1 MSDNILVAVR
11 VRPLITREVSD
22 ASAIQWQTGTDN
34 TITQIDPA
42 TQKALCAPYTF
53 DRVYSSDYS
62 NADIYFKVAEPI
74 VESALAGF
82 NGTIFAYGQT
92 SSGKTFTMMG
102 NRDLPGI
109 IPMAIQNI
117 FNSIENTPDREYLI
131 RVSYMEI
138 YNENITDLL
147 ASRESRGK
155 SLSVRED
162 ISGNVYVADLKEECV
177 NCEESLLALM
187 RKGDKNRHVGV
198 TNMNERSSRSHT
210 IFRIILE
217 SRERTEGDGSDSA
230 VVVSQLNLVDL
241 AGSENASQ
249 TGATGERLKEGGF
262 INRSLFMLGRVIS
275 QLSDGE
281 QFVNFRDSKLTRI
294 LQLSLGGN
302 AKTAIICT
310 VTPAAVDQTHSTL
323 RFASRAKSIKNK
335 PIVNEVLS
343 EAALLKRYA
352 KEIKKLKES
361 LEKERNTDKAQEVEQ
376 VREMLDEQSRKNEDL
391 QAKVTE
397 LKTMLVVSSLPKET
411 DKKIIDKKKRLRRET
426 WAAPAGLRAMR
437 RSIAPLRIEPLHLD
451 HEFVRPELPPW
462 KDMGTL
468 AEESSNSSQ
477 SPPLNSSSA
486 SDGFGR
492 DDLSFNMDMAEQSKL
507 GKLESSFNT
516 PEILGT
522 KRKRRVQF
530 NFNLPPSF
538 IDAECQT
545 EESLLPKINL
555 LRSPYPST
563 PKRGAGIPPGSP
575 GTPAHVLRA
584 RNTEL
589 KQKLEEQNE
598 WLEEWQAELSELKD
612 FQKVELELLEES
624 FQLKVADG
632 PIDNTKLDAQA
643 KEISS
648 LKHSLKD
655 SETLLLDANRA
666 LCQRTQDLASLQE
679 QYQELVE
686 ENERR
691 CGYETELFT
700 LREENKL
707 LKKSM
712 EEKERSLNQFK
723 NEKQDFDM
731 MMELALEKQKGKES
745 DLRRSLEAAWE
756 EIANHESTN
765 VDAVRRRSMHVSQL
779 EKEVDELREN
789 QAEVQE
795 LKSSNAEL
803 KQQLEAS
810 QQEQQATQQL
820 VNEQNLKL
828 QEMMILVDKLREL
841 DEQVSR
847 IETLESEL
855 LRVQSEL
862 ESKEQK
868 NLHLQETANAL
879 QMQLEE
885 RESQGTATRI
895 RELEEEIENLRD
907 SAVGN
912 NITCKPLQ
920 LLNATQG
927 DCTTVSSEISRKL
940 SETLQVLEES
950 IMLPSTP
957 NRGSVSSMDE
967 PFFQMQDFIIIKQQL
982 LALQE
987 SLLAQEQQ
995 QQLQQQKFE
1004 DHIKEDILHKQL
1016 YHSQIIAEMESQINS
1031 WKMAEALCADYIA
1044 YSHAPFTHTS
1054 SKVYAQSVHTHESY
1068 DDNVA
1073 QEVHK
1078 AVKEAKEQVQAEY
1091 EAILKEERTEFEARL
1106 KKESKMGKDSLQAA
1120 TLSIADELKGAGM
1133 NMTLCNETFETSI
1146 LNLESDSSLQEVQK
1160 LKQQLDLLNR
1170 ENSALLDQVKQ
1181 LSEVHGKKREVQNYS
1196 NVPQSLADEL
1206 HQAGMN
1212 MTMNICDESFETSIL
1227 NLGADSS
1234 IQEISQLKHQLEL
1247 LNQENVN
1254 LTEQVKQLELQKS
1267 ESQKAKEQV
1276 EIELQG
1282 IMKEKEVLKASLK
1295 SMEEEL
1301 SDSRIISEECHSLR
1315 WQVNSLKQDKS
1326 DLEVELK
1333 LMQEE
1338 NENLEQTINDSMK
1351 KVDTNEDN
1359 IPEKVTDPLEGE
1371 HIDDSQDLHKAEK
1384 QMEDLKNDS
1393 MKKVDTNE
1401 DNIPEKITDPL
1412 EGEHIDDSQDLHKA
1426 EKQTEDLEEELK
1438 RHTASTEAVEAIAAP
1453 QIESEEHII
1462 NESCKMDDADK
1473 LSEDMFGDEDTDQ
1486 NVKETRNTVE
1496 ELRKKLE
1503 DQATALEEAR
1513 KKILTF
1519 EETCQL
1525 DSGEIMS
1532 IKELVESNQELR
1544 EKLREKSEELEE
1556 TFKKMEELQSA
1567 VVCEESIEHLKKEL
1581 TIAKEKI
1588 VVLECQIE
1596 KKESDF
1602 DSKISEIIA
1611 EKDSEM
1617 EMFITNFS
1625 DKEEAL
1631 EEKLKELE
1639 SANSHVV
1646 EMRKTLASKELEV
1659 QNLVAECNTLKTTF
1673 SDLEKQLLEEQNKSD
1688 EIASKYEIMQKEN
1701 SDSSIETE
1709 NRIQEFKN
1717 IIAGHETDL
1726 ADKAE
1731 QLEEMKKCME
1741 HQKELLVAAEAEK
1754 QEFKEISERKV
1765 LQESHNAS
1773 IKIETEKTLD
1783 RDDHSILGDKLDEL
1797 KHLKEEYSTK
1807 VREHKELQDSMENLR
1822 IVLSKKEK
1830 ELETLNS
1837 EHEQEV
1843 SSYIENL
1850 NNRDEKIQELESV
1863 ISQRNEERTNMV
1875 MALEAKDHKVQR
1887 LTSELEESH
1896 QSLQNKE
1903 REFQLYLDSA
1913 ESDMSSKVK
1922 ELQAEVEHLN
1932 KLHNELCEDRKNMAE
1947 AIKSKED
1954 IVETLRSEQCTLK
1967 NELETL
1973 NENLM
1978 VTREKLKVYED
1989 EVNEKNNIITELESE
2004 QEKLKND
2011 ILALK
2016 SQEENSKGEEV
2027 KKLVGIIEKYENE
2040 ISEKEERLQ
2049 SISKVVEVKDS
2060 HISNIEKEILSLQK
2074 RNEDMSEELEEFKEV
2089 KERYSQLEKEV
2100 TEHKRDS
2107 LTVAD
2112 GLREKVLFLEN
2123 SLSELNVDYKHKV
2136 EKLEEEIS
2144 SHLFEREN
2152 LYKKLSESEIKLDE
2166 INTELSDVQEKL
2178 AQTTKALDEKT
2189 ELIDMAKCTEDQLNS
2204 KIQNLEEDLET
2215 CSSCLTSKEVELE
2228 KQKETICLLA
2238 EEKLKLEDEIAD
2250 LRAQGKA
2257 LDDQLESNNTQ
2268 IEELVRIIEKYE
2280 TETSEKDVQIQKY
2293 EMDRSE
2299 KEEQLQNLVTEID
2312 CKESSIKEAEK
2323 TILSL
2328 HEKNQEMLD
2337 KLLELEGLRDKY
2349 CKLEKELEEHKHM
2362 KTSLEDLPEKL
2373 RNTEKNLAILQVEYE
2388 EEIQRYKTEIAEY
2401 VSQHEEVVE
2410 KLSQTEDELQ
2420 NFKEQIQILK
2430 KELLEKENE
2439 LEMKEKECA
2448 RLDSEHADAFIQLRR
2463 TETEVKRLKEEIN
2476 LYRTEQEEKGDQG
2489 QSAQH
2494 ELSIKL
2500 NTEEDLQHCKEQL
2513 HSLQRELK
2521 EKEESL
2527 KEKELECTR
2536 LDLEMDDIVQ
2546 HFKKEGQTK
2555 ADMISDMTKEL
2566 TKVQIELTETK
2577 QKLTDS
2583 MMICKQTT
2591 KNDGDDTVGGIDEL
2605 QNQITELKE
2614 ELKSKDEECIRLN
2627 AEMDDI
2633 VEHYKKEGASY
2644 GSMYNEISDKLK
2656 KTENDLSL
2664 TKSKLMEFS
2673 RQENSVS
2680 GDSSLTVQYLREQL
2694 QDHEKQLEVLMKE
2707 KEGLQKE
2714 IDTLKTHNKN
2724 LEYMTEKMSI
2734 QVEEV
2739 EQVKASLQEEL
2750 KVSSDTV
2757 DTLLERLGDMDKFK
2771 LVYEEEKAVLEKQL
2785 KDYQQRVEMLMVSAS
2800 GTKDAMQQVE
2810 MMEKINQ
2817 LECDLQASQKNFE
2830 DVADEVNRW
2839 KQEYT
2844 RQYEECEGLK
2854 AKLVKAEFLM
2864 DEQKEKYEEELS
2876 QLSTRLNTLVNS
2888 SSMTTPGLNTTGK
2901 KKKTRASDMEE
2912 QRNQYILLC
2921 SEREEKIKELEKTL
2935 ENLRRSQGVI
2945 SNVEEFQREL
2955 AWMKEKM
2962 EAAEKE
2968 RDLLNSNFDSLE
2980 KDYEQLQRENEEL
2993 QASSERGSFT
3003 ETADE
3008 VQQLKKKIEQLS
3020 NEKASLKNDSGVMS
3034 KNSSAS
3040 VEEEAS
3046 LRDRLVVIER
3056 ENNELRFR
3064 LRALNAPAEKEV
3076 QNLREEL
3083 AFANQKVTHLKAE
3096 LRRLQNNK
3104 YMDSTICEMKGSHHI
3119 EEAKAEHCEGGS
3131 FDYSS
3136 GSGVV
3141 MEVQVLGLKNMVYH
3155 LEKDKKQLQ
3164 NECKIMEQHVDHY
3177 KKKAQ
3182 EWKDTAM
3189 KEKKLGEKITKELES
3204 KRAEIKQYQTAI
3216 EENRSS
3222 SERQKF
3228 ELGQHRETIAKLEK
3242 EKQEHL
3248 QKMHADST
3256 AVTSNMR
3263 RQTILGPVKE
3273 VTSDFSKGATNY
3285 EEVKSRSASLAP
3297 SSTGSQLHLG
3307 THNAPLPSQ
3316 TRIERLPGAKIPP
3329 AEAQKTD
3336 GKVPMWQS
3344 LNKENKDYSK
3354 YYLPSSTK
3362 KKQEEECKTQ

>member
-22 ASAIQWQTGTDN
+22 ASTIQWQTGTDN
-34 TITQIDPA
+34 TLTQIDPV
-42 TQKALCAPYTF
+42 TQKPLCVPYKF
-53 DRVYSSDYS
+53 DRVYSSDYN

-426 WAAPAGLRAMR
+426 WAAPAASRAMR
-437 RSIAPLRIEPLHLD
+437 RSMAPLRIEPLNLD

-462 KDMGTL
+462 KDLGTL

-477 SPPLNSSSA
+477 SPPLNCSSA
-486 SDGFGR
+486 SDGFGK
-492 DDLSFNMDMAEQSKL
+492 DDLSFNMDLAEQSKL
-507 GKLESSFNT
+507 GKLENSFNT
-516 PEILGT
+516 PEILGS

-530 NFNLPPSF
+530 DFTLPPSF

-545 EESLLPKINL
+545 EETLLPKINL

-563 PKRGAGIPPGSP
+563 PKKGAGIPPGSP

-598 WLEEWQAELSELKD
+598 WLQEWQAELSELRD
-612 FQKVELELLEES
+612 FQKVELQLLEES

-666 LCQRTQDLASLQE
+666 LCQKTQDLASLQE
-679 QYQELVE
+679 QYQELME

-691 CGYETELFT
+691 CGYETELFK
-700 LREENKL
+700 LQEENIL
-707 LKKSM
+707 LKKSL
-712 EEKERSLNQFK
+712 EENERSIKQFK

-731 MMELALEKQKGKES
+731 VMELALEKQKGKES
-745 DLRRSLEAAWE
+745 DLRKSLEAAWE
-756 EIANHESTN
+756 EIANHESTT
-765 VDAVRRRSMHVSQL
+765 VDVVRRRSMHVSQL
-779 EKEVDELREN
+779 EKELNELREN
-789 QAEVQE
+789 QAEIQE
-795 LKSSNAEL
+795 LKSSNADL

-820 VNEQNLKL
+820 VDEQNLKL
-828 QEMMILVDKLREL
+828 QEMMILMDKLREL

-907 SAVGN
+907 SAAASN
-912 NITCKPLQ
+912 TTYKPLQ

-1004 DHIKEDILHKQL
+1004 DHLKEDALHKQQ
-1016 YHSQIIAEMESQINS
+1016 YHSQIIAEIESQINS

-1054 SKVYAQSVHTHESY
+1054 SKAHAQSVHTRESY
-1068 DDNVA
+1068 DDNVT
-1073 QEVHK
+1073 QEIHK
-1078 AVKEAKEQVQAEY
+1078 AVQEVKEQVQAEY
-1091 EAILKEERTEFEARL
+1091 EARLKEERAEFEARL

-1120 TLSIADELKGAGM
+1120 TLSLADELKDAGM

-1146 LNLESDSSLQEVQK
+1146 LNLENDSSQLEVQK

-1181 LSEVHGKKREVQNYS
+1181 LSEIHGKKREVHNYS
-1196 NVPQSLADEL
+1196 SAPQSLADEL

-1212 MTMNICDESFETSIL
+1212 MTMNICDETFETSIL

-1234 IQEISQLKHQLEL
+1234 IQEISQLKHQLQL
-1247 LNQENVN
+1247 LEQENIN
-1254 LTEQVKQLELQKS
+1254 LSEQVKQLELQRS

-1282 IMKEKEVLKASLK
+1282 IMKEKEVLQASLK
-1295 SMEEEL
+1295 SKEEEL
-1301 SDSRIISEECHSLR
+1301 SDSNIILEECHSLR
-1315 WQVNSLKQDKS
+1315 WQVDSLKHDKS
-1326 DLEVELK
+1326 DLEAELK

-1351 KVDTNEDN
+1351 KVEANED
-1359 IPEKVTDPLEGE
+1359 IVSEKITDSLEGE
-1371 HIDDSQDLHKAEK
+1371 HIDDSQDLHKAQK
-1384 QMEDLKNDS
+1384 QMEYLE
-1393 MKKVDTNE
+1393 NE
-1401 DNIPEKITDPL
+1401 NKR
-1412 EGEHIDDSQDLHKA
+1412 
-1426 EKQTEDLEEELK
+1426 LEEELK
-1438 RHTASTEAVEAIAAP
+1438 KYTASTEAEAVATP
-1453 QIESEEHII
+1453 QIESEEHIV
-1462 NESCKMDDADK
+1462 NESCKMDDADR
-1473 LSEDMFGDEDTDQ
+1473 LSDDLFGDEETEYQ
-1486 NVKETRNTVE
+1486 NVKETRNTIE

-1503 DQATALEEAR
+1503 DKATELEEAR
-1513 KKILTF
+1513 KKIISF
-1519 EETCQL
+1519 EEDCQL

-1532 IKELVESNQELR
+1532 IKELIASNQELR
-1544 EKLREKSEELEE
+1544 KELCEKSKELEE
-1556 TFKKMEELQSA
+1556 TGKKIEELKSSA
-1567 VVCEESIEHLKKEL
+1567 VCEESIDHLKKEL

-1588 VVLECQIE
+1588 VTLECQAEKQEADLMKEAHVKKAVKMDDGDRLSDDFLKKLEETGKKIE
-1596 KKESDF
+1596 ELKSSAVCEESIDHLKKELTIAKEKIVTLECQAEKQEADF

-1639 SANSHVV
+1639 SANSNVV

-1659 QNLVAECNTLKTTF
+1659 QNLAAECNTLKTTV

-1688 EIASKYEIMQKEN
+1688 EVTSKYQIMQKEN

-1709 NRIQEFKN
+1709 NKIQELKN
-1717 IIAGHETDL
+1717 IIASHETAL
-1726 ADKAE
+1726 TDKVE
-1731 QLEEMKKCME
+1731 QLEEMKKSME

-1754 QEFKEISERKV
+1754 QELREISERNM
-1765 LQESHNAS
+1765 LQELHNAS
-1773 IKIETEKTLD
+1773 VKAETEKTLD

-1797 KHLKEEYSTK
+1797 KQLKEEYIMK
-1807 VREHKELQDSMENLR
+1807 VKEHKQLQDSMENLR
-1822 IVLSKKEK
+1822 IVLSKKEE
-1830 ELETLNS
+1830 ELKTLNT

-1850 NNRDEKIQELESV
+1850 NNKDEKIQELETV
-1863 ISQRNEERTNMV
+1863 ITQHNEERTNMI
-1875 MALEAKDHKVQR
+1875 MALDAKDHKVQR

-1896 QSLQNKE
+1896 QSLQSKE

-1913 ESDMSSKVK
+1913 ESDMSSQVK

-1932 KLHNELCEDRKNMAE
+1932 KLHNEVCEDRKNMAE
-1947 AIKSKED
+1947 AIKTKED
-1954 IVETLRSEQCTLK
+1954 IVETLRSEQHTLK

-1978 VTREKLKVYED
+1978 VTSEKLRTYED
-1989 EVNEKNNIITELESE
+1989 EVNEKNNTISKLEFE
-2004 QEKLKND
+2004 QEKLQND
-2011 ILALK
+2011 ILSLK

-2027 KKLVGIIEKYENE
+2027 EKLVGIIEKYENE
-2040 ISEKEERLQ
+2040 ISEKEEHLRN
-2049 SISKVVEVKDS
+2049 ISKEVESKDS
-2060 HISNIEKEILSLQK
+2060 HICNIEKEILSLQK
-2074 RNEDMSEELEEFKEV
+2074 SNEDMAEELKEFKEV

-2100 TEHKRDS
+2100 VEHKRDS
-2107 LTVAD
+2107 LTEAD
-2112 GLREKVLFLEN
+2112 GLRQKVLILEN
-2123 SLSELNVDYKHKV
+2123 SLSELKVDYKHKV

-2144 SHLFEREN
+2144 CHLFEKEN
-2152 LYKKLSESEIKLDE
+2152 LYKKLSESEVKLDE
-2166 INTELSDVQEKL
+2166 INAELNDVQEKL
-2178 AQTTKALDEKT
+2178 AQTTKASDEKT
-2189 ELIDMAKCTEDQLNS
+2189 ELIDLAKCTEDQLNS
-2204 KIQNLEEDLET
+2204 KIENLEEDLESF
-2215 CSSCLTSKEVELE
+2215 SSCLTSKEEELE
-2228 KQKETICLLA
+2228 KQKAAICLLE
-2238 EEKLKLEDEIAD
+2238 EEKLKLEEEITD

-2280 TETSEKDVQIQKY
+2280 TETSEKDVQLQKY
-2293 EMDRSE
+2293 ETDRSE

-2312 CKESSIKEAEK
+2312 CKESSIREAEK

-2337 KLLELEGLRDKY
+2337 KLRELEGLKDKY
-2349 CKLEKELEEHKHM
+2349 FKLEKDLQEQNNM
-2362 KTSLEDLPEKL
+2362 KSLEDLPEKL
-2373 RNTEKNLAILQVEYE
+2373 RNTEKNLAILQAEYE
-2388 EEIQRYKTEIAEY
+2388 EEIRGYKREIAEY

-2430 KELLEKENE
+2430 KELLEKENS
-2439 LEMKEKECA
+2439 LEVKEKECA
-2448 RLDSEHADAFIQLRR
+2448 KLDSENADAFIQLRR

-2489 QSAQH
+2489 HVQH

-2500 NTEEDLQHCKEQL
+2500 MKTEEDLQHCKEQI
-2513 HSLQRELK
+2513 HSLQRELQK
-2521 EKEESL
+2521 KEESL
-2527 KEKELECTR
+2527 KEKEQECTR
-2536 LDLEMDDIVQ
+2536 LDMEMDDIVQ

-2566 TKVQIELTETK
+2566 TKVQTELNETK
-2577 QKLTDS
+2577 QKLSDS
-2583 MMICKQTT
+2583 IMICKQTA
-2591 KNDGDDTVGGIDEL
+2591 NSDGDTAVGGIDEL
-2605 QNQITELKE
+2605 QNQITDLKE

-2633 VEHYKKEGASY
+2633 VEHYKKEGALYS
-2644 GSMYNEISDKLK
+2644 SMYNELSDKLK
-2656 KTENDLSL
+2656 KTENNLSL

-2673 RQENSVS
+2673 HQENSVS
-2680 GDSSLTVQYLREQL
+2680 DNSSLTVQYLKEQL
-2694 QDHEKQLEVLMKE
+2694 QDHEKQLETLLKE
-2707 KEGLQKE
+2707 KEDLQKE

-2724 LEYMTEKMSI
+2724 LEYTTEKMST

-2739 EQVKASLQEEL
+2739 EQVRASLQEEL

-2771 LVYEEEKAVLEKQL
+2771 LVYEEEKAILEKQI
-2785 KDYQQRVEMLMVSAS
+2785 KDYQQRVEMLMVSA
-2800 GTKDAMQQVE
+2800 GETKDGMQQVE
-2810 MMEKINQ
+2810 MMEKIKM

-2864 DEQKEKYEEELS
+2864 NEQKEKYEEELA
-2876 QLSTRLNTLVNS
+2876 QLSTRLNTLMNS

-2901 KKKTRASDMEE
+2901 KKKNRASDMEE

-2935 ENLRRSQGVI
+2935 EDLRRSQGVI
-2945 SNVEEFQREL
+2945 SNVEAFQREL

-2980 KDYEQLQRENEEL
+2980 KDYEQLQKENEEL
-2993 QASSERGSFT
+2993 QASGERGSFT

-3020 NEKASLKNDSGVMS
+3020 NENAYLKNDSGVMS

-3040 VEEEAS
+3040 VEEETS

-3083 AFANQKVTHLKAE
+3083 AFANQK
-3096 LRRLQNNK
+3096 
-3104 YMDSTICEMKGSHHI
+3104 M
-3119 EEAKAEHCEGGS
+3119 
-3131 FDYSS
+3131 
-3136 GSGVV
+3136 
-3141 MEVQVLGLKNMVYH
+3141 
-3155 LEKDKKQLQ
+3155 
-3164 NECKIMEQHVDHY
+3164 
-3177 KKKAQ
+3177 
-3182 EWKDTAM
+3182 
-3189 KEKKLGEKITKELES
+3189 
-3204 KRAEIKQYQTAI
+3204 
-3216 EENRSS
+3216 
-3222 SERQKF
+3222 
-3228 ELGQHRETIAKLEK
+3228 
-3242 EKQEHL
+3242 
-3248 QKMHADST
+3248 
-3256 AVTSNMR
+3256 
-3263 RQTILGPVKE
+3263 
-3273 VTSDFSKGATNY
+3273 
-3285 EEVKSRSASLAP
+3285 AP
-3297 SSTGSQLHLG
+3297 
-3307 THNAPLPSQ
+3307 
-3316 TRIERLPGAKIPP
+3316 
-3329 AEAQKTD
+3329 
-3336 GKVPMWQS
+3336 
-3344 LNKENKDYSK
+3344 
-3354 YYLPSSTK
+3354 
-3362 KKQEEECKTQ
+3362 